1 MTLPSIN
8 ADRTNCCV
16 VKGINKEHITSSKHN
31 HIRVPLNRPAETNQS
46 IRCMSFDSTWWT
58 TFHFNIRVLRWL
70 YNYSATPLDI
80 LVFHDISHF
89 LKYYYKMSITIKQNK
104 NIRIDFRSRTH
115 SCTGSKTVYF
125 LVIPRE
131 SIERCSN
138 IPALASYLNTSQAVF
153 THIPSCPRSLSALCK
168 LLGSLCSQCSC
179 SERHMEGRIASG
191 VLTASAKNLLIIL
204 PIQQVAWPGLDQ
216 WVWTTILPH
225 TTEAR

>member
-1 MTLPSIN
+1 MIPHE
-8 ADRTNCCV
+8 
-16 VKGINKEHITSSKHN
+16 G
-31 HIRVPLNRPAETNQS
+31 P
-46 IRCMSFDSTWWT
+46 
-58 TFHFNIRVLRWL
+58 HFNPIAGCYTVYGDFTITVQHLWIFWFVMIF
-70 YNYSATPLDI
+70 PI
-80 LVFHDISHF
+80 FE
-89 LKYYYKMSITIKQNK
+89 KYYCKMSITIKQNK
-104 NIRIDFRSRTH
+104 NIRIDSRSQTH

-131 SIERCSN
+131 SIECCSN

-153 THIPSCPRSLSALCK
+153 THIPSRPRSLSALCK

-179 SERHMEGRIASG
+179 LERHMEGRIASG